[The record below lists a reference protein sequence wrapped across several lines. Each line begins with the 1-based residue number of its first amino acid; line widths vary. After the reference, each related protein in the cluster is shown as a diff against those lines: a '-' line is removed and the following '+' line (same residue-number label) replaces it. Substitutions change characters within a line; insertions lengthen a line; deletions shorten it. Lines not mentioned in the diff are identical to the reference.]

1 MAHSM
6 PAKSWSPSLSQRM
19 LAILA
24 ASVVA
29 VSAPAALV
37 FYFFT
42 RDAAISEAEQFAAS
56 SADRRILGLEY
67 TLRLAGTSLYRFD
80 LMLRDS
86 VAAPTIDGEVT
97 KFAAG
102 LERNPAGM
110 LVTRRD
116 GFDGRFQ
123 AGVLFHPSA
132 ARTDEVYRFH
142 ARAQRLMTIYAGA
155 VVPPLDSMWLLT
167 RDQTAVIYVPR
178 DPDFIYRATTGNN
191 YLASEWVTLG
201 DPATNPERK
210 LRWTHAAFDPVLRTW
225 IISAVRPFDL
235 NNAWLGTIGHDFFLD
250 ELVQH
255 LVGPD
260 QLPGTQHFL
269 VDSAGAPIIAG
280 RWQSALEANQWTG
293 EARRTFD
300 DTIHRLQAAFEG
312 HANDGKA
319 VRLEIDG
326 KPASALMRILPETG
340 WRYFVVTPI
349 ASITGNASK
358 ALLLFGLTA
367 AAAIALVVAV
377 THLLV
382 QRQIVGPIRRLADA
396 VRGFAGSKTDVRAKV
411 DRTDDIGDLGQA
423 FNAMADYIASS
434 HRDLTRAHQELQ
446 HRNAA
451 LVDAN
456 RTKSNFLANMSHEL
470 RTPLNAIIGFSDMLI
485 NEERMRLDGPRRRE
499 YAKLINDSG
508 NHLLAVVN
516 SILDMSKLETGDFE
530 LSPEPFVPAGV
541 ISNCCDLLA
550 LKAREQGIELSTKLP
565 ESLPEIIADKRSF
578 KQILLNLISNA
589 VKFTERGGRVTVT
602 AAAETS
608 GILVTVAD
616 TGVGISAEDMPKIG
630 RPFFQAKGAYDR
642 RHDGT
647 GLGLSIVQGLVT
659 LHGGSFEMSSR
670 VGQGTTVSVR
680 LPWNCETAQPAEQ
693 SSNVARPA
701 FDRAQEQA
709 PVPAEV
715 SIKKTA

>member
-24 ASVVA
+24 ASVIA

-86 VAAPTIDGEVT
+86 LSAPAIDDEAA

-102 LERNPAGM
+102 LEHNPAGM
-110 LVTRRD
+110 LVTRHD
-116 GFDGRFQ
+116 SFDGRFQ
-123 AGVLFHPSA
+123 AGVVFHPTVP
-132 ARTDEVYRFH
+132 RTDEVYRFH

-235 NNAWLGTIGHDFFLD
+235 NDAWLGTIGHDFFLD

-269 VDSAGAPIIAG
+269 VDSVGAPIIAG
-280 RWQSALEANQWTG
+280 RWQSALEANQLTG
-293 EARRTFD
+293 EARHTFD

-312 HANDGKA
+312 RANDGKA
-319 VRLEIDG
+319 MRLEIDG
-326 KPASALMRILPETG
+326 KPASALMRTLPETG

-349 ASITGNASK
+349 TSITGNASK

-396 VRGFAGSKTDVRAKV
+396 VRGFAGGKTDARAKV

-451 LVDAN
+451 LVEAN

-470 RTPLNAIIGFSDMLI
+470 RTPLNAIIGFAEILRHQMFGPLG
-485 NEERMRLDGPRRRE
+485 NER
-499 YAKLINDSG
+499 YADYVDDIQRSGQHLLSLIND
-508 NHLLAVVN
+508 
-516 SILDMSKLETGDFE
+516 ILDMSKIE
-530 LSPEPFVPAGV
+530 AGRQ
-541 ISNCCDLLA
+541 A
-550 LKAREQGIELSTKLP
+550 LKLERQPLAPLIERGIRMAQP
-565 ESLPEIIADKRSF
+565 IADRRSVDLQF
-578 KQILLNLISNA
+578 RHDGAGLSASCDGRAVTQMVINLVSNA
-589 VKFTERGGRVTVT
+589 VKFSPPGGTVAVRLQPSDGGGSKISVADGGPGIEENVLPYLFEAYAHR
-602 AAAETS
+602 AAATTS
-608 GILVTVAD
+608 
-616 TGVGISAEDMPKIG
+616 
-630 RPFFQAKGAYDR
+630 
-642 RHDGT
+642 RHDGV
-647 GLGLSIVQGLVT
+647 GLGLAITKALVE
-659 LHGGSFEMSSR
+659 LHNGRIR
-670 VGQGTTVSVR
+670 VVTQPGHGTTMTLE
-680 LPWNCETAQPAEQ
+680 LPSAE
-693 SSNVARPA
+693 S
-701 FDRAQEQA
+701 
-709 PVPAEV
+709 
-715 SIKKTA
+715 